1 MKKYKC
7 IKAFDISNTS
17 IDEDGIE
24 LEGCIWIK
32 TNSLWKLDEE
42 LNFINGIKYLRSE
55 DSGFR
60 INIMDEILSECF
72 ERV

>member
-7 IKAFDISNTS
+7 IKVFDISNTS
-17 IDEDGIE
+17 IDEEGIE
-24 LEGCIWIK
+24 VEGCIWIK
-32 TNSLWKLDEE
+32 PNSLWELDEE

-60 INIMDEILSECF
+60 INIMDETLPECF
-72 ERV
+72 KEV